1 MVSQTPTEINWNY
14 LKWSVV
20 LGPGS
25 SSSGLYFARLRACL
39 SFRPCY
45 REFIAISLYSSWG
58 GNATRSN
65 FLFVQSSIPLFD
77 SSQYLR
83 AYYFSTFQLK
93 VGRDY
98 HKLRPLPSFLNFQL
112 LFLQAQGLLIYPHIL
127 TSIPD
132 ISIVPSRVV
141 WLLMVIKL
149 GYIFMASSS
158 ILYSSYSED
167 SEVHLLLFT
176 ACSRCSSVCS
186 WFPLS
191 HFASWRG
198 IIRDG

>member
-39 SFRPCY
+39 SFCPCY

-83 AYYFSTFQLK
+83 AYYFSTFQLQ

-112 LFLQAQGLLIYPHIL
+112 LFLQARGLLIYVKWAFFPLYYAIRAPKQGLSNHCKEVIRSTIYVDCVIQDL
-127 TSIPD
+127 IFVWGYCNSTS
-132 ISIVPSRVV
+132 
-141 WLLMVIKL
+141 
-149 GYIFMASSS
+149 
-158 ILYSSYSED
+158 
-167 SEVHLLLFT
+167 
-176 ACSRCSSVCS
+176 SRCCR
-186 WFPLS
+186 FN
-191 HFASWRG
+191 
-198 IIRDG
+198 I

>member
-1 MVSQTPTEINWNY
+1 MVSPTPTEINWNY

-20 LGPGS
+20 LGLGS
-25 SSSGLYFARLRACL
+25 SSSGLYFAQLRASL

-45 REFIAISLYSSWG
+45 REFLAISLYSSWG

-112 LFLQAQGLLIYPHIL
+112 LFLQARGLLIYPYIL

-167 SEVHLLLFT
+167 LGFT
-176 ACSRCSSVCS
+176 SCFFKGCSRY
-186 WFPLS
+186 L
-191 HFASWRG
+191 
-198 IIRDG
+198 